1 MPRASPQFGWLR
13 LWCVAIALLVTS
25 SAFGDDPA
33 VIAPLAGGTLVELP
47 PQDARAAWDAVVD
60 AVDDSYPIERNNLPD
75 RVDGGRA
82 GRLQTFALPM
92 PTPPAIQAPEYRRW
106 VGVTLQTTA
115 TTTRVEISAFVEM
128 REALRGV
135 DPEASAWRTVG
146 HDVTEEQRIAAV
158 LAGRLGGAR
167 RVFEPLPAEPF
178 ARGRLANYPRLERT
192 VGNILSDASNF
203 YSCRSLATMGVAFGI
218 GAALANTDAD
228 KDIRQAYFS
237 GIGYQSGIHGFKFFG
252 EGLYTLPAYAVIGLV
267 GTAFDN
273 RPVGGVL
280 QEYGVRGLRTAL
292 VGGPPMLLM
301 QVVTGAGR
309 PNEHPWG
316 SRWVPFYDNNGVSG
330 HAFIGAIPFVTAAK
344 MTDRPVLKVIFYG
357 LSVMPALSR
366 LNDSAHYPSQI
377 FLGYTMSV
385 VAATAVDHTQ
395 RGETAPIIIPFA
407 VGNTTGMGALFRF

>member
-1 MPRASPQFGWLR
+1 ML
-13 LWCVAIALLVTS
+13 
-25 SAFGDDPA
+25 DD
-33 VIAPLAGGTLVELP
+33 T
-47 PQDARAAWDAVVD
+47 
-60 AVDDSYPIERNNLPD
+60 YPIERNSPPN
-75 RVDGGRA
+75 RVGDIWQA
-82 GRLQTFALPM
+82 GRIQSFALPLAAP
-92 PTPPAIQAPEYRRW
+92 PTISAPEHRRW
-106 VGVTLQTTA
+106 VGVTLQRGATA
-115 TTTRVEISAFVEM
+115 TRVEVSAFVEV
-128 REALRGV
+128 RETLRGV
-135 DPEASAWRTVG
+135 DPEAAAWRPLG
-146 HDVTEEQRIAAV
+146 HDVTEEQRIVTQLSAQ
-158 LAGRLGGAR
+158 LGGSAQ
-167 RVFEPLPAEPF
+167 VFKPLPAEPF
-178 ARGRLANYPRLERT
+178 AAGRLAKYPRVERF
-192 VGNILSDASNF
+192 VGNAFSDAANF

-228 KDIRQAYFS
+228 KDIREAYFN

-252 EGLYTLPAYAVIGLV
+252 EGLYTLPAYAAIGLV